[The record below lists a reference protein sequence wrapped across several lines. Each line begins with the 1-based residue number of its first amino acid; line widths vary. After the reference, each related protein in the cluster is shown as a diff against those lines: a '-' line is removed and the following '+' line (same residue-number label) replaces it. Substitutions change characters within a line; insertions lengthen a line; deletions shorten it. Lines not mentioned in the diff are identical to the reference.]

1 MGRPARSSRRS
12 AAKAALLANAA
23 LLASLL
29 LSAAGLPLLGT
40 ITTGPAVAATPLSA
54 LRPAPT
60 GNQRHQ
66 PVVGRL
72 IALLQAHPELRTL
85 VEHSLRRTGRFE
97 EPLLPSYLA
106 FLDRMITEIPNN
118 RDLLPNNLD
127 FYFVIA
133 SSPDQ
138 TLRRDPLFQ
147 AWVRD
152 YVHTLGSF
160 FNTVESAQLLD
171 SFRAN
176 PLYRV
181 EDYAENP
188 SGWLTFNQFFA
199 RSVRPGKRP
208 IAAPLDPRVVV
219 APADSTFL
227 GAWPIQDDSRITLKG
242 LEWNVSDL
250 LQGSPYRDRFRGG
263 VFTHSYLSPFNYHR
277 FHTPVA
283 GVVREVRTVM
293 GALHLDVVRQ
303 ADGSLGVINNDLG
316 FVFNQERGIVVLES
330 PLGLVA
336 VIPVGMGVVSSVNF
350 TAQAGARLVKG
361 EELGYF
367 AFGGSDVVMLFEARA
382 AVGFQLRP
390 GEQVLQGSPVAM
402 SPFRP

>member
-1 MGRPARSSRRS
+1 M
-12 AAKAALLANAA
+12 
-23 LLASLL
+23 
-29 LSAAGLPLLGT
+29 
-40 ITTGPAVAATPLSA
+40 V
-54 LRPAPT
+54 
-60 GNQRHQ
+60 QRL
-66 PVVGRL
+66 VE
-72 IALLQAHPELRTL
+72 LLQANPPLRSVL
-85 VEHSLRRTGRFE
+85 EESLRRTERFAQ
-97 EPLLPSYLA
+97 PLLPSYLA
-106 FLDRMITEIPNN
+106 FLDRMVTEVPNN

-133 SSPDQ
+133 SSPEQ
-138 TLRRDPLFQ
+138 KLRRDPLFQ

-152 YVHTLGSF
+152 YVDTLGSF
-160 FNTVESAQLLD
+160 FNTVESAQLLG

-181 EDYAENP
+181 DDYAENP

-199 RSVRPGKRP
+199 RTVRPGKRP
-208 IAAPLDPRVVV
+208 IAAPLDPGVVV

-227 GAWPIQDDSRITLKG
+227 GAWPIQDDSRIRLKG

-250 LQGSPYRDRFRGG
+250 LQGSPYQDRFRGG

-283 GVVREVRTVM
+283 GVVREIRTVM

-303 ADGSLGVINNDLG
+303 ADGSLGVINDDLG

-350 TAQAGARLVKG
+350 TAQEGARLAKG

-367 AFGGSDVVMLFEARA
+367 AFGGSDVVMLFEPRA
-382 AVGFQLRP
+382 AVAFQLRK
-390 GEQVLQGSPVAM
+390 GQAVQQGSAVAAA
-402 SPFRP
+402 SPAP

>member
-1 MGRPARSSRRS
+1 ME
-12 AAKAALLANAA
+12 
-23 LLASLL
+23 SL
-29 LSAAGLPLLGT
+29 
-40 ITTGPAVAATPLSA
+40 
-54 LRPAPT
+54 
-60 GNQRHQ
+60 Q
-66 PVVGRL
+66 
-72 IALLQAHPELRTL
+72 
-85 VEHSLRRTGRFE
+85 RTGRFA

-106 FLDRMITEIPNN
+106 FLDRMITEVPNN

-133 SSPDQ
+133 SSPGQ
-138 TLRRDPLFQ
+138 KLRRDPLFQ
-147 AWVRD
+147 AWVRE

-160 FNTVESAQLLD
+160 FDTVESAQLLG

-181 EDYAENP
+181 DDYAENP
-188 SGWLTFNQFFA
+188 SGWLSFNQFFA
-199 RSVRPGKRP
+199 RSIRPGKRP
-208 IAAPLDPRVVV
+208 IAAPLDPGVVV

-227 GAWPIQDDSRITLKG
+227 GAWPIREDSRITLKG

-283 GVVREVRTVM
+283 GVVRELRTVM
-293 GALHLDVVRQ
+293 GALHLDVVRRP
-303 ADGSLGVINNDLG
+303 DGSLGVINDDLG
-316 FVFNQERGIVVLES
+316 FVFQQERGIAVLES

-350 TAQAGARLVKG
+350 TAQEGARLAKG

-367 AFGGSDVVMLFEARA
+367 AFGGSDVVMLFEPKA
-382 AVGFQLRP
+382 AVAFL
-390 GEQVLQGSPVAM
+390 LQGGQTVQQGSAVATAK
-402 SPFRP
+402 PAR